1 MSPVTV
7 REIPQF
13 IGKYKIHS
21 LIATGGMGAV
31 YKAIH
36 PDLKRPVIIKKL
48 AIKRNSMVLERFKRE
63 AKILLDLNNPHIVH
77 MFDYFK
83 EGTSHY
89 LVLEFVDGMSLDKLI
104 EKKKNFSEQLAL
116 LITLDI
122 AQALKYAHERGII
135 HRDVKPGNILLS
147 KHGEVKLADFGIAA
161 SEQDRSSEALNEID
175 KDKTIEKSGIDLTM
189 AGSSLGT
196 PSYMSPEQFTDS
208 SRVDKRTDIYSLG
221 VMLYELLTGEKPF
234 KTKGLSLGEILN
246 ERQKR
251 FPNPRKIK
259 PKLPFKLVRLI
270 KRMTK
275 AKPEKR
281 FQDLQPVIKRIKAY
295 LKKYDTHQIRVSMVK
310 AMLTKKTDEPE
321 YPKKRNPFL
330 QVTAGFL
337 LGVLIIAGGYYAWKN
352 DVFYKTIFRPWFSP
366 VTITIE
372 LPQKILNSS
381 EMVYSILIFKDDN
394 DAMPEVKRARKTMET
409 VNSEKKTSV
418 TSGEIWLMD
427 GKYRAKIMAGPRIWW
442 KSFSVDGKKL
452 NLYQDFGRIRPRNLR
467 IYTSAK
473 DARNGQS
480 LAGKAYFSVLK
491 DNQWVLLSEKVMEDI
506 YSGTVWKFRAQAPGY
521 KTMIYSLRID
531 WYQDELILEAQLEPE
546 E

>member
-251 FPNPRKIK
+251 FPNQLCIK
-259 PKLPFKLVRLI
+259 
-270 KRMTK
+270 
-275 AKPEKR
+275 
-281 FQDLQPVIKRIKAY
+281 
-295 LKKYDTHQIRVSMVK
+295 
-310 AMLTKKTDEPE
+310 
-321 YPKKRNPFL
+321 
-330 QVTAGFL
+330 
-337 LGVLIIAGGYYAWKN
+337 
-352 DVFYKTIFRPWFSP
+352 
-366 VTITIE
+366 
-372 LPQKILNSS
+372 
-381 EMVYSILIFKDDN
+381 
-394 DAMPEVKRARKTMET
+394 
-409 VNSEKKTSV
+409 
-418 TSGEIWLMD
+418 
-427 GKYRAKIMAGPRIWW
+427 
-442 KSFSVDGKKL
+442 
-452 NLYQDFGRIRPRNLR
+452 
-467 IYTSAK
+467 
-473 DARNGQS
+473 
-480 LAGKAYFSVLK
+480 
-491 DNQWVLLSEKVMEDI
+491 
-506 YSGTVWKFRAQAPGY
+506 
-521 KTMIYSLRID
+521 
-531 WYQDELILEAQLEPE
+531 
-546 E
+546 

>member
-7 REIPQF
+7 QEIPPF

-21 LIATGGMGAV
+21 LVATGGMGAV

-83 EGTSHY
+83 EGNSHY

-147 KHGEVKLADFGIAA
+147 KHGEIKLADFGIAA
-161 SEQDRSSEALNEID
+161 SEQDRSSESLNEID
-175 KDKTIEKSGIDLTM
+175 RDKTIEKSGIDLTM

-259 PKLPFKLVRLI
+259 PKLPLKLVWLI

-275 AKPEKR
+275 VKPEKR
-281 FQDLQPVIKRIKAY
+281 FQDLQPVIKRIKIY
-295 LKKYDTHQIRVSMVK
+295 LKKYDAHQIRVSMVK

-321 YPKKRNPFL
+321 YPKKKNPFL

-337 LGVLIIAGGYYAWKN
+337 LGVLILSGGYYAWKSGL
-352 DVFYKTIFRPWFSP
+352 FYKTIFRPWFSP

-372 LPQKILNSS
+372 LPQRILNSS

-394 DAMPEVKRARKTMET
+394 DAMPEVKRARKTMAT

-452 NLYQDFGRIRPRNLR
+452 NLYQDFGRIRPRTLR

-473 DARNGQS
+473 DAQTGQS
-480 LAGKAYFSVLK
+480 LAGKAYFSVFK
-491 DNQWVLLSEKVMEDI
+491 DNQWVLLSDKVMDDI

-531 WYQDELILEAQLEPE
+531 WYQDELTLEALLEPE